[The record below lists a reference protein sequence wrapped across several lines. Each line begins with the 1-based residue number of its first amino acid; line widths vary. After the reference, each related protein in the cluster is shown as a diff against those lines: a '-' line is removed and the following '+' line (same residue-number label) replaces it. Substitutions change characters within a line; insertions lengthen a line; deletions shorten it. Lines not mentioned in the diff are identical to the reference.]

1 MPFPS
6 EFICCRKI
14 RNHLRRLLFHSPP
27 AGSSQQLKNPVLKP
41 PAQLRPGTCSTD
53 PIPPTLFP
61 PPDLLRQEPPH
72 NQRPQQRPRPSGFY
86 SSAAT
91 PRQRRAHA
99 FAIMTSS
106 PLPNLQRAPEPLEQ
120 HHVQL
125 RTSRQI
131 AQRSPE
137 INMRS
142 VQQHGVDPPTGAA
155 PRQLDQQ
162 HVRSVVEHGG
172 HGVLAGGI
180 GHERGCPRGRHGGAD
195 KVEGGEH
202 AVEGGGGR
210 AEAGTAGADGGGERA
225 EGARDVAGEGGQ
237 GGSEGR
243 GELVCG
249 ADVEFAPDD
258 GAAVDALEGVNAA
271 FETDEL
277 VYGGEVGE
285 GSISVAEDDL
295 MLSMTNSL

>member
-1 MPFPS
+1 
-6 EFICCRKI
+6 
-14 RNHLRRLLFHSPP
+14 
-27 AGSSQQLKNPVLKP
+27 
-41 PAQLRPGTCSTD
+41 
-53 PIPPTLFP
+53 
-61 PPDLLRQEPPH
+61 
-72 NQRPQQRPRPSGFY
+72 
-86 SSAAT
+86 
-91 PRQRRAHA
+91 
-99 FAIMTSS
+99 MTSS

-142 VQQHGVDPPTGAA
+142 VQQHGVDPPAGAG

-162 HVRSVVEHGG
+162 RVRCVVEHGG
-172 HGVLAGGI
+172 HGVFAGRI
-180 GHERGCPRGRHGGAD
+180 GHEHGRPRGRRGGAD
-195 KVEGGEH
+195 EVEGGEH

-210 AEAGTAGADGGGERA
+210 AVAGTASAGGGGKGVR
-225 EGARDVAGEGGQ
+225 GVVGEGGQ

-243 GELVCG
+243 GELICG

-285 GSISVAEDDL
+285 GGVSVAEDDL
-295 MLSMTNSL
+295 DRGRVVSVPEAFCCVGFYRTAAHAIPAIALTYASETFRCLLDVEYDKFSLIELKALCLNSR